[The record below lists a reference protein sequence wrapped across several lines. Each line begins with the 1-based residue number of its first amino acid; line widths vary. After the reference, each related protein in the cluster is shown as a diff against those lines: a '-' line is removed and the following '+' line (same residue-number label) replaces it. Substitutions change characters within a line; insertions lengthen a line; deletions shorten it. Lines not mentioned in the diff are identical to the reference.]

1 MAKNIFVS
9 KVLCFLLPFTAVAL
23 IALITNN
30 CMYFI
35 FDVNNSDCIF
45 NIILF
50 IFFLINVIIKQCY

>member
-9 KVLCFLLPFTAVAL
+9 KVLCFLLPFTGVAL

-45 NIILF
+45 NIIYLY
-50 IFFLINVIIKQCY
+50 FFL